1 MSQSRLVNILLAV
14 GVGVG
19 TGFYVFDPLLREYHT
34 DTKGTWMLPGDE
46 ERLRRIEAA
55 KHEAEQKAEGTVE
68 THVSEEK
75 KDFPISK
82 TT

>member
-1 MSQSRLVNILLAV
+1 
-14 GVGVG
+14 
-19 TGFYVFDPLLREYHT
+19 
-34 DTKGTWMLPGDE
+34 MLPGDE

-55 KHEAEQKAEGTVE
+55 KHEAEQKAEGKLDA
-68 THVSEEK
+68 HISDEK